1 MNVIPAI
8 NNVPAIKPV
17 KGQTEKEVRLKKE
30 DSNPQNGSDKDID
43 EVKKN
48 KLIKAVEDAN
58 KKIKDLNI
66 RIELSVHEK
75 TKDIIIKFVNSDT
88 NEVVKEYPPE
98 KYLDMIA
105 SLWELAGL
113 FVDKKV

>member
-1 MNVIPAI
+1 MNVIPAV

-17 KGQTEKEVRLKKE
+17 KGQTDREVRLKKE
-30 DSNPQNGSDKDID
+30 GSDLQNSSEKDVD
-43 EVKKN
+43 EVKKSAV
-48 KLIKAVEDAN
+48 IKAVEDAN

-66 RIELSVHEK
+66 RLELSVHEK
-75 TKDIIIKFVNSDT
+75 TKDIVIRFVNSET